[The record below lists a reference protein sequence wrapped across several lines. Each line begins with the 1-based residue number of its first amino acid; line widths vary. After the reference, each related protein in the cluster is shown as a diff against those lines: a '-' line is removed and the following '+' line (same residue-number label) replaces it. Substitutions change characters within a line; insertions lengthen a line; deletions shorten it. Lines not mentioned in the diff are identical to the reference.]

1 MTTTIILTAAIIT
14 GLGLLLAVAL
24 YLVAQRFK
32 VEEDPRI
39 GQVEK
44 AMPGANC
51 GGCGFAGC
59 HAFAEAAVKASNLDD
74 IFCPV
79 GGNPTMKQ
87 VASILGYEVREK
99 APMVAVLRCAGT
111 CANRPVVNEYDGVM
125 SCKVKAALYA
135 GDTLCRFGCLGCG
148 DCVAACSF
156 GAIKMD
162 PETGLPSFDESKC
175 TGCGSCVKACPKGL
189 VELRAKGPRGMRVY
203 VSCRNKEKGPA
214 VKKACSAACI
224 GCGICAKT
232 CPHDAVHV
240 VDNVAVID

>member
-87 VASILGYEVREK
+87 VASILGYEVR
-99 APMVAVLRCAGT
+99 
-111 CANRPVVNEYDGVM
+111 
-125 SCKVKAALYA
+125 
-135 GDTLCRFGCLGCG
+135 
-148 DCVAACSF
+148 
-156 GAIKMD
+156 
-162 PETGLPSFDESKC
+162 
-175 TGCGSCVKACPKGL
+175 
-189 VELRAKGPRGMRVY
+189 
-203 VSCRNKEKGPA
+203 
-214 VKKACSAACI
+214 
-224 GCGICAKT
+224 
-232 CPHDAVHV
+232 
-240 VDNVAVID
+240 